1 MPVYAAISKYRSR
14 RRTPMTEKGHRFCIR
29 WRGETRMVEQLYNPN
44 FLADCERI
52 YRQWH
57 ECAKARNLD
66 GLLALYAQD
75 AVLETPLVLAI
86 YSGRQNGILQGH
98 REIGP
103 FFAEA
108 ISRPL
113 NELVRWYRTGRW
125 LTDGERI
132 PAWEYPR
139 ATPDG
144 DQVDVVELME
154 IAGG

>member
-1 MPVYAAISKYRSR
+1 
-14 RRTPMTEKGHRFCIR
+14 
-29 WRGETRMVEQLYNPN
+29 MVDTSHGSSSN

-57 ECAKARNLD
+57 ECAKARNPD
-66 GLLALYAQD
+66 GLLALYAQE

-86 YSGRQNGILQGH
+86 DSGRQDGILRGH
-98 REIGP
+98 RQIGP
-103 FFAEA
+103 FFAQA
-108 ISRPL
+108 VSRPL

-132 PAWEYPR
+132 LAWEYPR

-144 DQVDVVELME
+144 DQVDIVELME
-154 IAGG
+154 IAGGLIQSHRVYGGWLGTALLTRSHDLI

>member
-1 MPVYAAISKYRSR
+1 LNSNHS
-14 RRTPMTEKGHRFCIR
+14 
-29 WRGETRMVEQLYNPN
+29 N

-132 PAWEYPR
+132 LAWEYPR

-144 DQVDVVELME
+144 DQVDIVELME
-154 IAGG
+154 IAGGLIQSHRVYSGWLGTALLTRSRDLI

>member
-1 MPVYAAISKYRSR
+1 
-14 RRTPMTEKGHRFCIR
+14 
-29 WRGETRMVEQLYNPN
+29 MVDTLHGNNSN

-57 ECAKARNLD
+57 ECAKARNPD
-66 GLLALYAQD
+66 GLLALYAQQ

-86 YSGRQNGILQGH
+86 YSGRQDGILQGH

-103 FFAEA
+103 FFAQA
-108 ISRPL
+108 VSRPL

-132 PAWEYPR
+132 LAWEYPR

-144 DQVDVVELME
+144 DQVDIVELME
-154 IAGG
+154 IAEGLIQSHRVYGGWLGTTLLTRSRDLI

>member
-1 MPVYAAISKYRSR
+1 
-14 RRTPMTEKGHRFCIR
+14 
-29 WRGETRMVEQLYNPN
+29 MVEQFYSNNPI

-57 ECAKARNLD
+57 ECAKARDMD

-86 YSGRQNGILQGH
+86 YSGRHDGILQGH

-108 ISRPL
+108 VGRPL

-125 LTDGERI
+125 LTDGERVL
-132 PAWEYPR
+132 AWEYPR

-144 DQVDVVELME
+144 DQVDLVELME
-154 IAGG
+154 IAEGLIQSHRVYGGWLGTALLTRSRDLI